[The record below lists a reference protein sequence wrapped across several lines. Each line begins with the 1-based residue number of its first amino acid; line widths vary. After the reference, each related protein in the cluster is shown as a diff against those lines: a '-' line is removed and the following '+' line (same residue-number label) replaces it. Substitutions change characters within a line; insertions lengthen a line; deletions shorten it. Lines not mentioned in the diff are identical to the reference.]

1 MLDNKNCTSRY
12 QKSANFSSDDCSRE
26 HPVSFL
32 SAVDLSTSVIIAVLS
47 PSAVVANAL
56 ILATIWKRTFTRTS
70 FHFLL
75 SGLALTDFFTGLLAQ
90 PFFAA
95 SCLTNLINIRTI
107 GESSSAYFI
116 AITLIIITLMSVE
129 RWLYMSQTSFSAS
142 RRRYFFLIMVFF
154 LPIPATVISVLAN
167 HKDPAYEYVFAVTTA
182 VEMSCCFLVTLFSYF
197 KVYRI
202 LRHHQQQIRAHW
214 GSQNFGQPT
223 IDFSK
228 NKKSVATMVYI
239 LLLFSV
245 CFIPYIVAAPLKF
258 TLDSKYE
265 ERAFVAEKVSMVL
278 LFLSSTLNPGLYVWR
293 MRDIRTGLKQLFG
306 RSS

>member
-1 MLDNKNCTSRY
+1 
-12 QKSANFSSDDCSRE
+12 
-26 HPVSFL
+26 
-32 SAVDLSTSVIIAVLS
+32 
-47 PSAVVANAL
+47 
-56 ILATIWKRTFTRTS
+56 
-70 FHFLL
+70 
-75 SGLALTDFFTGLLAQ
+75 
-90 PFFAA
+90 
-95 SCLTNLINIRTI
+95 
-107 GESSSAYFI
+107 
-116 AITLIIITLMSVE
+116 MSVE
-129 RWLYMSQTSFSAS
+129 RWLYMSQTSSSAP
-142 RRRYFFLIMVFF
+142 RRRYFFPIMVFF
-154 LPIPATVISVLAN
+154 LPIPATVIRVLAN

-182 VEMSCCFLVTLFSYF
+182 VEMSCCLLVTLFSYF

-265 ERAFVAEKVSMVL
+265 ERALVAEKVSMVL

-306 RSS
+306 RSN